1 MLDVLKYRKTWI
13 MSESEDVNIGLS
25 SEHHGKSKID
35 DAGLANGIPKM
46 SGTSSALIEEGLSLL
61 NLKSSLSPNVRPV
74 SPDLLERATPNPD
87 FGLSSHTL
95 ANVRTPK
102 FERIDFDDR
111 LEDLNPN
118 KPAWKSWQENI
129 KDSYNKAKVSAE
141 KKREENEFME
151 NMMLGRTRSI
161 RGESPYRNLS
171 METGFI
177 PSVRS
182 RNSVMGPSLADRSRL
197 ATSSSYSNM
206 FNAGSGPYAA
216 PALSISQGIESRY
229 EERAN
234 NVELMLL
241 KTAPLPERYKTITTR
256 EFRKAPDPSAGS
268 YSEKDDYD
276 FSHYT
281 TARPYYSR
289 PNRDDPDYFDFDL
302 QHSVDM
308 FKRPEGKYTPRR
320 PQEWENKLISES
332 ASKGTAPLSGHMFTK
347 PDVDWR
353 NNGTSYLSA
362 ALRTPKFWEQRFE
375 NIGKHV
381 RDSNPISLESI
392 NRNRPVTSRFT
403 DYQDPDYD
411 DYEDPLDD

>member
-1 MLDVLKYRKTWI
+1 
-13 MSESEDVNIGLS
+13 MSETEDVNLNLDPEKPKVRSVVRSDSGL
-25 SEHHGKSKID
+25 E
-35 DAGLANGIPKM
+35 NEIPKI

-61 NLKSSLSPNVRPV
+61 NLKSSLSPNVAPV
-74 SPDLLERATPNPD
+74 AVDLLDRTCPSPDYGLTSERLASVKTPR
-87 FGLSSHTL
+87 F
-95 ANVRTPK
+95 K
-102 FERIDFDDR
+102 RIDFDDR

-129 KDSYNKAKVSAE
+129 KDSYHKVKVSAE
-141 KKREENEFME
+141 KKREDNEFMD
-151 NMMLGRTRSI
+151 NMMLGRARPI

-171 METGFI
+171 LDTGFI

-182 RNSVMGPSLADRSRL
+182 RSSIMGPSLSDRSRL
-197 ATSSSYSNM
+197 ATSSSTTNM

-216 PALSISQGIESRY
+216 PALTISQGIESRY

-241 KTAPLPERYKTITTR
+241 KNAPLPERYKSITTR
-256 EFRKAPDPSAGS
+256 EFRRAPEPSAGS
-268 YSEKDDYD
+268 FSEQDDYD

-308 FKRPEGKYTPRR
+308 FKRPEGRYIPRK

-332 ASKGTAPLSGHMFTK
+332 TGKGTAPLSGHMFTR
-347 PDVDWR
+347 PDTDWR
-353 NNGTSYLSA
+353 NNNTSYLSA

-403 DYQDPDYD
+403 EYRDPDYD

>member
-1 MLDVLKYRKTWI
+1 
-13 MSESEDVNIGLS
+13 MSETSEA
-25 SEHHGKSKID
+25 HY
-35 DAGLANGIPKM
+35 DADPPKASTKKM
-46 SGTSSALIEEGLSLL
+46 SVPSAELIEEGLSLL
-61 NLKSSLSPNVRPV
+61 NMKSSLNPNVRPV
-74 SPDLLERATPNPD
+74 SPDLLERARTPEYA
-87 FGLSSHTL
+87 LSSQSL
-95 ANVRTPK
+95 AHLKTPK
-102 FERIDFDDR
+102 FDRVDFDDR
-111 LEDLNPN
+111 FEDINPD

-129 KDSYNKAKVSAE
+129 KDSYNKAKISAE

-151 NMMLGRTRSI
+151 NMLLARPRVKRS
-161 RGESPYRNLS
+161 ESPFRNLS

-182 RNSVMGPSLADRSRL
+182 RNSSMAPSLSDRSRL
-197 ATSSSYSNM
+197 ATSSYSNI

-216 PALSISQGIESRY
+216 PALGISQGIESRY

-234 NVELMLL
+234 N
-241 KTAPLPERYKTITTR
+241 
-256 EFRKAPDPSAGS
+256 
-268 YSEKDDYD
+268 
-276 FSHYT
+276 HYT
-281 TARPYYSR
+281 TARSYYSR

-320 PQEWENKLISES
+320 PQEWENKLINES
-332 ASKGTAPLSGHMFTK
+332 ALKGTTPLSGHMFTK
-347 PDVDWR
+347 PDTDWR

-375 NIGKHV
+375 SIGKNV

-403 DYQDPDYD
+403 EYRDPDYD
-411 DYEDPLDD
+411 DYDDQLDD

>member
-1 MLDVLKYRKTWI
+1 
-13 MSESEDVNIGLS
+13 
-25 SEHHGKSKID
+25 
-35 DAGLANGIPKM
+35 M

-74 SPDLLERATPNPD
+74 SPDLLERATPSPD
-87 FGLSSHTL
+87 FGLSSHTADGGKVLLRNVCVL
-95 ANVRTPK
+95 AKVRTPK
-102 FERIDFDDR
+102 FKRIDFDDR

-151 NMMLGRTRSI
+151 NMMLGRPRPI

-182 RNSVMGPSLADRSRL
+182 RSSVMGPSLADRSRL

-206 FNAGSGPYAA
+206 FNGKFGIFICLFNTLFLQTAGSGPYAA

-241 KTAPLPERYKTITTR
+241 KTASLPERYKTITTR

>member
-1 MLDVLKYRKTWI
+1 
-13 MSESEDVNIGLS
+13 MSETSEA
-25 SEHHGKSKID
+25 HY
-35 DAGLANGIPKM
+35 DADPPKASTKKM
-46 SGTSSALIEEGLSLL
+46 SVPSAELIEEGLSLL
-61 NLKSSLSPNVRPV
+61 NMKSSLNPNVRPV
-74 SPDLLERATPNPD
+74 SPDLLERARTPEYA
-87 FGLSSHTL
+87 LSSHSL
-95 ANVRTPK
+95 AHLKTPK
-102 FERIDFDDR
+102 FDRVDFDDR
-111 LEDLNPN
+111 FEDINPD

-129 KDSYNKAKVSAE
+129 KDSYNKAKISAE

-151 NMMLGRTRSI
+151 NMLLARPRVKRS
-161 RGESPYRNLS
+161 ESPFRNLS

-182 RNSVMGPSLADRSRL
+182 RNSSMAPSLSDRSRL
-197 ATSSSYSNM
+197 ATSSYSNI

-216 PALSISQGIESRY
+216 PALGISQGIESRY

-256 EFRKAPDPSAGS
+256 EFRKAPEPSS
-268 YSEKDDYD
+268 ENYSEKDDYD

-281 TARPYYSR
+281 TARSYYSR

-320 PQEWENKLISES
+320 PQEWENKLINES
-332 ASKGTAPLSGHMFTK
+332 SLKGTTPLSGHMFTK
-347 PDVDWR
+347 PDTDWR

-375 NIGKHV
+375 SIGKNV

-403 DYQDPDYD
+403 EYRDPDYD
-411 DYEDPLDD
+411 DYDDQLDD

>member
-1 MLDVLKYRKTWI
+1 MNLNLDPEKPKVR
-13 MSESEDVNIGLS
+13 SVVRSDSGL
-25 SEHHGKSKID
+25 E
-35 DAGLANGIPKM
+35 NEIPKI

-61 NLKSSLSPNVRPV
+61 NLKSSLSPNVAPV
-74 SPDLLERATPNPD
+74 AVDLLDRTCPSPDYGLTSERLASVKTPR
-87 FGLSSHTL
+87 F
-95 ANVRTPK
+95 K
-102 FERIDFDDR
+102 RIDFDDR

-129 KDSYNKAKVSAE
+129 KDSYHKVKVSAE
-141 KKREENEFME
+141 KKREDNEFMD
-151 NMMLGRTRSI
+151 NMMLGRARPI

-171 METGFI
+171 LDTGFI

-182 RNSVMGPSLADRSRL
+182 RSSIMGPSLSDRSRL
-197 ATSSSYSNM
+197 ATSSSTTNM

-216 PALSISQGIESRY
+216 PALTISQGIESRY

-241 KTAPLPERYKTITTR
+241 KNAPLPERYKSITTR
-256 EFRKAPDPSAGS
+256 EFRRAPEPSAGS
-268 YSEKDDYD
+268 FSEQDDYD

-308 FKRPEGKYTPRR
+308 FKRPEGRYIPRK

-332 ASKGTAPLSGHMFTK
+332 TGKGTAPLSGHMFTR
-347 PDVDWR
+347 PDTDWR
-353 NNGTSYLSA
+353 NNNTSYLSA

-403 DYQDPDYD
+403 EYRDPDYD